1 MYSYPKIPLN
11 ILFLDSLKGKRKQ
24 IYTDCEG
31 QHLYYKELDFIR
43 KVQKFLADKRDS
55 AKKQNVDYCRVKF
68 ADTMHK
74 ICLKE
79 FGYSPYM
86 TDWSV
91 KQ

>member
-11 ILFLDSLKGKRKQ
+11 ILFLDSLKGKRSQ
-24 IYTDCEG
+24 IYTDNEG

-43 KVQKFLADKRDS
+43 KVQSFIKDKQDTARQ
-55 AKKQNVDYCRVKF
+55 QNTDYCRVKF
-68 ADTMHK
+68 ADRMHK

-91 KQ
+91 KE

>member
-11 ILFLDSLKGKRKQ
+11 ILFLDSLKGERSQ
-24 IYTDCEG
+24 IYTDHEG
-31 QHLYYKELDFIR
+31 RHLYYKELDFIR

-55 AKKQNVDYCRVKF
+55 AKKQDVDYCRVKF
-68 ADTMHK
+68 ADRMHK

-86 TDWSV
+86 IDWMI
-91 KQ
+91 